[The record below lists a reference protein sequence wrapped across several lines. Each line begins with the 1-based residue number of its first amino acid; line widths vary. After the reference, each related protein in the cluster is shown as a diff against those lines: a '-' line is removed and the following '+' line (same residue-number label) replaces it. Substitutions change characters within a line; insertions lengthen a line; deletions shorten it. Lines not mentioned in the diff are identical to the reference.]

1 MSGKEPQLRA
11 DIRALTAENAKLKAQ
26 LAEKQ
31 SKRQRDAEIAGL
43 KAQIGQ
49 LEREVMMLKRRL
61 GE

>member
-11 DIRALTAENAKLKAQ
+11 DNRALSEEVVSLRAQ

-43 KAQIGQ
+43 KATIGQ
-49 LEREVMMLKRRL
+49 LERENTMLKRRL
-61 GE
+61 EE